1 MHYSKL
7 LLVGLPLVA
16 AMPVAV
22 IQTVTSVIYTT
33 STLTIT
39 ANGQVLTSVV
49 DVASTVTAEQVV
61 PTPEA
66 IAAPASVA
74 EVNVPAPV
82 IPVETEVA
90 APPSSSNSA
99 SGCPSD
105 ALAPSSPGVN
115 GNPDR
120 SMLDS
125 INYIRRL
132 YNPNAKCLG
141 WSPSLATA
149 SSQCANAGTESLL
162 RPNSAIV
169 SDNGGFAS
177 SDPFFTGSL
186 ATTQFERSLFVLLCQ
201 SPTDPQLQG
210 QCQGKV
216 GEIGCAA
223 GACTGH
229 HAVLVDAAG
238 EYDFVGAGVSFNTNW
253 MSASFSKTCEIFGG
267 CN

>member
-22 IQTVTSVIYTT
+22 IETVTSIIYTT

-39 ANGQVLTSVV
+39 ANGQILTSLV

-61 PTPEA
+61 PTSEA
-66 IAAPASVA
+66 IAAPVSVA
-74 EVNVPAPV
+74 EASAPV
-82 IPVETEVA
+82 PVETEVA
-90 APPSSSNSA
+90 VSPNPGNSA

-105 ALAPSSPGVN
+105 ARSPSSPGVN
-115 GNPDR
+115 GNPER

-125 INYIRRL
+125 INYVRRL

-149 SSQCANAGTESLL
+149 SSECANAATESLL

-177 SDPFFTGSL
+177 PDPFFTGSL

-201 SPTDPQLQG
+201 SPSDPQLQG

-216 GEIGCAA
+216 GEIGCSA

-229 HAVLVDAAG
+229 HAVLVDSAG